1 MKLMGIIFAALVAIT
16 GFSAMADDSSA
27 PAVQKIQSRQAAI
40 DAAVNA
46 AQ

>member
-1 MKLMGIIFAALVAIT
+1 MKLMGIVFAVLVAIT
-16 GFSAMADDSSA
+16 GFSAMANDSAS
-27 PAVQKIQSRQAAI
+27 PAVQKVQSRQAAI

>member
-1 MKLMGIIFAALVAIT
+1 MKLMGIILASLVVIT
-16 GFSAMADDSSA
+16 GFSAMADNSSA

-46 AQ
+46 AK